1 MQLFLFEKCIYA
13 SSRKT
18 IPLND
23 SKRLIIFSIEIEFP
37 VGLFGLQRNII
48 LVFLLISFK
57 IEVKS
62 RE

>member
-37 VGLFGLQRNII
+37 DGLFGLQRNII
-48 LVFLLISFK
+48 LVFY
-57 IEVKS
+57 
-62 RE
+62 